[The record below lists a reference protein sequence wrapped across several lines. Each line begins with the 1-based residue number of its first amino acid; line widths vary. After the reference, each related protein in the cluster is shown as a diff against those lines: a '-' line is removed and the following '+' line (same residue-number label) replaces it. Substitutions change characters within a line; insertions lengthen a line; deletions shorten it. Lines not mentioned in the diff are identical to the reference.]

1 MKLKLILVATLLVM
15 QSCSNDPEPNIE
27 DKNPLLF
34 TAVSGTIVT
43 VAGKGP
49 AAFGYSGNG
58 ALANKA
64 ELDWVTGVSVDQSGN
79 VYVSGGASNTI
90 RKIYA
95 STGVIQKYAGVFLG
109 WNVVDPTP
117 LQGDNGSA
125 ADAHLNLPLALHAD
139 ANGNVILLDAANN
152 LIREIR
158 KSDSTIHKIAGGN
171 SWTDFAG
178 DGGPATSASFN
189 NPYAVATDAS
199 GNIFVADQ
207 LNHVI
212 RKIDR
217 TTGIIST
224 IAGKGPN
231 HPGYNGDNGAA
242 TTAMLNAPKSVA
254 VDKQGNI
261 YISDTGN
268 NVIRKL
274 SNGMITTLAGTGSAG
289 YSGDGAIATQAK
301 LNAPQAIA
309 VDGGTVYFVD
319 GNNNVIRKVDS
330 NGIITTYVGTGASGY
345 TGDGGP
351 ALQAT
356 LANPYGIATDTAGNL
371 YIADTNNS
379 AIRVVIK

>member
-34 TAVSGTIVT
+34 TAASGTIVT

-199 GNIFVADQ
+199 GNIYVADQ

-231 HPGYNGDNGAA
+231 HPGYSGDNGAA

-309 VDGGTVYFVD
+309 VMVVLF
-319 GNNNVIRKVDS
+319 ILLME
-330 NGIITTYVGTGASGY
+330 TTM
-345 TGDGGP
+345 
-351 ALQAT
+351 
-356 LANPYGIATDTAGNL
+356 
-371 YIADTNNS
+371 
-379 AIRVVIK
+379 